1 MHEFF
6 LQQTIDL
13 AKINAQSGDGGPFAA
28 IICQNK
34 QIISACTNTVTVS
47 NDPTAHA
54 EIMAIRTACA
64 QLNTFQLNDC
74 VLYSSCEPC
83 PMCLGAIYWARLKQV
98 FFACNR
104 YDAAQAGF
112 DDSFIYDEISVA
124 PEKRKITMQ
133 QLTLKEQ
140 LSPFI
145 AWQEQDNKI
154 PY

>member
-6 LQQTIDL
+6 LQQAIGL
-13 AKINAQSGDGGPFAA
+13 AQKNVQTGSGGPFGA
-28 IICQNK
+28 IICQNQ
-34 QIISACTNTVTVS
+34 QIISACTNRVIVN

-54 EIMAIRTACA
+54 EILAIREACKH
-64 QLNTFQLNDC
+64 LNTFQLTDC

-98 FFACNR
+98 YFACNR
-104 YDAAQAGF
+104 LDAAQAGF
-112 DDSFIYDEISVA
+112 DDSFIYDEIA
-124 PEKRKITMQ
+124 RAAEKRKITMQ
-133 QLTLKEQ
+133 QLALKES

-145 AWQEQDNKI
+145 AWQEQENKI